1 MTNEEKYP
9 GAYPGQYV
17 ESEKKEKPLTVR
29 QHIEASL
36 KLIENIKNNRAGEYI
51 KFIGVEKDLRSAL
64 LKL

>member
-1 MTNEEKYP
+1 MARP
-9 GAYPGQYV
+9 
-17 ESEKKEKPLTVR
+17 KKEETEINEPKSLTVK

-36 KLIENIKNNRAGEYI
+36 KQIESIKNNRAGEYI

>member
-1 MTNEEKYP
+1 MARP
-9 GAYPGQYV
+9 
-17 ESEKKEKPLTVR
+17 KKEETQANEAKPLTVR

>member
-1 MTNEEKYP
+1 MAN
-9 GAYPGQYV
+9 
-17 ESEKKEKPLTVR
+17 EKKDKPLTVR